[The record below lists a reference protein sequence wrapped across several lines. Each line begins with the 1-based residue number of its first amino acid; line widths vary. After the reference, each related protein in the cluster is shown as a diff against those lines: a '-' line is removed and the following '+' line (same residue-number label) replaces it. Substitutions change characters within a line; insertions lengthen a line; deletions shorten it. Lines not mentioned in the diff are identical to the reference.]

1 MEYVW
6 SFLRCLVDVA
16 GPPDQPA
23 FLAPV
28 SPTGFEFAASV
39 RDREN
44 GNLER
49 SVRALGSLDHGTA
62 CDEHD
67 QQHHEE
73 KISGEKHGCLL
84 KPRLPDEGVRN
95 SICVQIEQYNTVLR
109 GAQADCLPGVVTH
122 GYIVTHPAG

>member
-28 SPTGFEFAASV
+28 SPTRLKFAASV

-44 GNLER
+44 GDLEGA
-49 SVRALGSLDHGTA
+49 VRPLGSLDHSAARDHETRERNEKESSA
-62 CDEHD
+62 REHI
-67 QQHHEE
+67 H
-73 KISGEKHGCLL
+73 LL
-84 KPRLPDEGVRN
+84 RPRRAWERN
-95 SICVQIEQYNTVLR
+95 PNQIASVYL
-109 GAQADCLPGVVTH
+109 
-122 GYIVTHPAG
+122 

>member
-28 SPTGFEFAASV
+28 SPTRLKFAASV

-44 GNLER
+44 GDLEGA
-49 SVRALGSLDHGTA
+49 VRPLGSLDHSTA
-62 CDEHD
+62 RGQHY
-67 QQHHEE
+67 QQYNEE
-73 KISGEKHGCLL
+73 KIPGEKHGCLL
-84 KPRLPDEGVRN
+84 KPPQLDEGVRN
-95 SICVQIEQYNTVLR
+95 LT
-109 GAQADCLPGVVTH
+109 
-122 GYIVTHPAG
+122 

>member
-6 SFLRCLVDVA
+6 GFLRCLVDVA

-28 SPTGFEFAASV
+28 SPTRLKFAASV

-44 GNLER
+44 GDLDR
-49 SVRALGSLDHGTA
+49 SVRPLGSLDYSAA
-62 CDEHD
+62 CGEHD
-67 QQHHEE
+67 QQYHEE

-84 KPRLPDEGVRN
+84 KPPQLN
-95 SICVQIEQYNTVLR
+95 
-109 GAQADCLPGVVTH
+109 
-122 GYIVTHPAG
+122 